1 MLKILT
7 NNKLELTEENF
18 SKLLPQYLQRSSD
31 MFFTP
36 IRIATTAAQWLTEDG
51 KKRVLDIGAGV
62 GKFCITG
69 AKYTDSYFYGIEYR
83 PSLVEIAN
91 EIIDQF
97 GLANVSVHAGDMM
110 DVDFQSFDAFYLFNP
125 FCENLFF
132 NKRLND
138 EVELFDRLYIY
149 YFQNTRLPLS
159 QTKPGTRLVTY
170 YGNGFEV
177 PESFKKIKEAEGCS
191 LKLWIQQ

>member
-1 MLKILT
+1 
-7 NNKLELTEENF
+7 
-18 SKLLPQYLQRSSD
+18 

-36 IRIATTAAQWLTEDG
+36 IHVATRAAKWLTEDG

-69 AKYTDSYFYGIEYR
+69 ASRTDSYFYGIEYR

-91 EIIDQF
+91 EIINRF
-97 GLANVSVHAGDMM
+97 GLTNVSVQAGDMM
-110 DVDFQSFDAFYLFNP
+110 ELDFQSFDAFYLFNP
-125 FCENLFF
+125 FCENLFV

-138 EVELFDRLYIY
+138 EVELFDRFYIH
-149 YFQNTRLPLS
+149 YFTNTRLRLA

-170 YGNGFEV
+170 HGNDFEV
-177 PESFKKIKEAEGCS
+177 PESFKKLKEAECS
-191 LKLWIQQ
+191 ALKLWIQQ